1 MLKEVGNSLVA
12 FFHNEE
18 AGVDQWKKVTTL
30 GLKEAA
36 VGYVDNE
43 YFQANVPEEVRTKM
57 ADTQAKILAGEME
70 VKSYY
75 DFTDEAEYKAFLSAV
90 AP

>member
-1 MLKEVGNSLVA
+1 
-12 FFHNEE
+12 
-18 AGVDQWKKVTTL
+18 
-30 GLKEAA
+30 
-36 VGYVDNE
+36 
-43 YFQANVPEEVRTKM
+43 M